1 MEKKK
6 KIFIV
11 DDDPI
16 IHEVITAA
24 LSSDELEIFDVY
36 EGQGAVELIESIL
49 PDLVILDIM
58 MPTRDGRD
66 ICQDLKKN
74 PITKGVKILM
84 LTARDEQFERIVGL
98 KLGADEY
105 ETKPFSPTHLAIK
118 IKNMC
123 GI

>member
-1 MEKKK
+1 MEDKK

-11 DDDPI
+11 DDEDL
-16 IHEVITAA
+16 IHETITAGLA
-24 LSSDELEIFDVY
+24 PDEFEIFDVY
-36 EGQGAVELIESIL
+36 EGKGAVKLIEYIQ

-66 ICQDLKKN
+66 ICKELKKN
-74 PITKGVKILM
+74 PITKDIKILM

-98 KLGADEY
+98 KLGADDY

-118 IKNMC
+118 IKKMC
-123 GI
+123 EI